1 MSALNTGDIAVAEGV
16 QGVKEMVKKGR
27 MRYVVAC
34 SGWPGCVAHW
44 PVGGVG
50 EGADFFVS
58 PKNKKK
64 ETGVQT
70 QLIARADIYLTLEA
84 VVDTPPP
91 TSHPT
96 NKSRKTL
103 RAEMWARAQRMGSVD
118 TLLAPTNDSST
129 INTTNKQKNRKT
141 LRTKMYARAQRRE
154 TDTERQIAKLK
165 RRRRWG
171 LAAAA
176 VVVGGYFW
184 GGAGE
189 AVRGVLQGEKM
200 KEVLG
205 AGEKVREVL
214 EGEDST
220 VWRRGVWVEE
230 MRRVVMG
237 IGGRGGG

>member
-1 MSALNTGDIAVAEGV
+1 MAALNTGDITVAEGV
-16 QGVKEMVKKGR
+16 AGVKEMVKKGR
-27 MRYVVAC
+27 MRYVVGC

-103 RAEMWARAQRMGSVD
+103 RAETWARAQRMGSVD
-118 TLLAPTNDSST
+118 DTLLAPPNSST
-129 INTTNKQKNRKT
+129 INTITKKNRKT

-154 TDTERQIAKLK
+154 SETERQIAKLK

-171 LAAAA
+171 FAAAA
-176 VVVGGYFW
+176 LVVGGYFL
-184 GGAGE
+184 GAGG